1 MPIVTRTV
9 AKGIAPR
16 VRSPGPSNAKKRV
29 TKDSTQSAQHHHK
42 RKGGD
47 SDESVSESDDED
59 LKRVKKRK
67 RHAKR
72 QRREPSTSDVEVI
85 PSDTEREVLSE
96 EVVDKPNPGDSDKV
110 RRKPFNKKRALTH
123 TMLGGWA

>member
-16 VRSPGPSNAKKRV
+16 VRSPGPSNAKKKA

-59 LKRVKKRK
+59 LNRVKKRK
-67 RHAKR
+67 KHAKR

-85 PSDTEREVLSE
+85 LSDTERGALSE
-96 EVVDKPNPGDSDKV
+96 EVVDEPNPGDSDKV
-110 RRKPFNKKRALTH
+110 RRKPLTKKEH
-123 TMLGGWA
+123 

>member
-16 VRSPGPSNAKKRV
+16 VRSPGLGNAKKRA
-29 TKDSTQSAQHHHK
+29 TKDTTQLAQHHHK

-47 SDESVSESDDED
+47 SDESVNESDDED
-59 LKRVKKRK
+59 FKHVKKRK
-67 RHAKR
+67 RHAKW
-72 QRREPSTSDVEVI
+72 QHREPSTSDVEVI
-85 PSDTEREVLSE
+85 LSDTEREALSE
-96 EVVDKPNPGDSDKV
+96 EVVDEPNPGDSDKV
-110 RRKPFNKKRALTH
+110 CRKPLTKKKALTH